1 MASVAKFYS
10 VRAMH
15 CRHRHALRIADLD
28 SEISVHVAIPD
39 LVSEKLSQFVFRSL
53 PGRREGGEV
62 PPLRCVSLVIMQT
75 KDVTSLKTP
84 SYSSYLKLA
93 FPMRYLWAKLS

>member
-1 MASVAKFYS
+1 MALVAKFYS

-39 LVSEKLSQFVFRSL
+39 LVREKLSQFVFRSL
-53 PGRREGGEV
+53 NGRREIGEL
-62 PPLRCVSLVIMQT
+62 PPIPCAIVVITQA
-75 KDVTSLKTP
+75 KDVTSHKTP
-84 SYSSYLKLA
+84 TYSSYLKLA
-93 FPMRYLWAKLS
+93 FPMRYRWAKLS